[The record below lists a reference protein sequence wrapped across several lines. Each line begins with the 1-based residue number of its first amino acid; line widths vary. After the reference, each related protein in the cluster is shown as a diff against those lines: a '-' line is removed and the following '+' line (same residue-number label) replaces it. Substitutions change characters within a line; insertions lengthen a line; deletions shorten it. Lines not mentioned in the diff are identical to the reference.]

1 MEDKIKTWLSDIKL
15 AISEIYEFL
24 PEDKTFISF
33 QKDIKGKKAVER
45 NLEIIGEAV
54 NRIINEG
61 TGIRI
66 TNARKIIDTR
76 NRVIH
81 NYDNISNDI
90 IWSIVTRDLVKL
102 ESEVD
107 KLLSDDFD

>member
-1 MEDKIKTWLSDIKL
+1 MEDKVKTWLSDIKL

-24 PEDKTFISF
+24 PEDKSFASF

-45 NLEIIGEAV
+45 NLEIIGEAI
-54 NRIINEG
+54 NRIVVGNP
-61 TGIRI
+61 GIEI
-66 TNARKIIDTR
+66 SNARKIIDTR

-90 IWSIVTRDLVKL
+90 IWSIVTRDLPKL
-102 ESEVD
+102 EAEVI
-107 KLLSDDFD
+107 KLLVDY

>member
-24 PEDKTFISF
+24 PEDKSFTSF
-33 QKDIKGKKAVER
+33 QKDIKGRKAVER
-45 NLEIIGEAV
+45 NLEIIGEAI
-54 NRIINEG
+54 NRIVGENP
-61 TGIRI
+61 GIEI
-66 TNARKIIDTR
+66 SNARKIIDTR

-90 IWSIVTRDLVKL
+90 IWSIVTRDLPKL
-102 ESEVD
+102 EAEVI
-107 KLLSDDFD
+107 KLLVDY

>member
-1 MEDKIKTWLSDIKL
+1 MEDRIKTWLADIKQ
-15 AISEIYEFL
+15 AITEIYDFL
-24 PEDKTFISF
+24 PEDKSFTSF

-54 NRIINEG
+54 NRIIGENP
-61 TGIRI
+61 GIQI

-90 IWSIVTRDLVKL
+90 IWSIVTRDLPKL
-102 ESEVD
+102 EAEINN
-107 KLLSDDFD
+107 LFNEI